1 MDDLKKLKQNVA
13 ALWLAIGG
21 KSPTGRFGLNAI
33 EKAGFECPGMTYTL
47 RNPLLIAKRAHKI
60 SQDAAENKVDICLKN
75 DINTT
80 VDTTIVDGSVVE
92 LKGFSTW
99 QCALK
104 AALEIIPF
112 KRFVMAHIEATGDQI
127 TEESVCSIHKEL
139 KRPRPDVVTKPQDYP
154 KYQNWVCNPKNRK
167 SDICIVGVGHKSNGI
182 QTSIVICILPQ
193 HCPECGYSSEDPVI
207 ASRATAMLIT
217 AMYQRL
223 SCPNCKQEFNH
234 H

>member
-1 MDDLKKLKQNVA
+1 
-13 ALWLAIGG
+13 
-21 KSPTGRFGLNAI
+21 
-33 EKAGFECPGMTYTL
+33 MTYTL
-47 RNPLLIAKRAHKI
+47 RNPLLIAKHAHKI

-92 LKGFSTW
+92 LKGFLTW
-99 QCALK
+99 QYALK

-112 KRFVMAHIEATGDQI
+112 KRFAMAHIEASGDQI

-139 KRPRPDVVTKPQDYP
+139 RRPRPDVVTKPHDYP
-154 KYQNWVCNPKNRK
+154 KYQNWVCNPKDRK
-167 SDICIVGVGHKSNGI
+167 SDICIVGVGHRSNGI

>member
-21 KSPTGRFGLNAI
+21 KSPTGRFGLSAI
-33 EKAGFECPGMTYTL
+33 ERAGFECPGMTFTL
-47 RNPLLIAKRAHKI
+47 RNPLLIAKHAHKI

-99 QCALK
+99 QYALK

-112 KRFVMAHIEATGDQI
+112 KRFVMAHIEASGDQI
-127 TEESVCSIHKEL
+127 TEES
-139 KRPRPDVVTKPQDYP
+139 
-154 KYQNWVCNPKNRK
+154 N
-167 SDICIVGVGHKSNGI
+167 
-182 QTSIVICILPQ
+182 
-193 HCPECGYSSEDPVI
+193 
-207 ASRATAMLIT
+207 
-217 AMYQRL
+217 
-223 SCPNCKQEFNH
+223 
-234 H
+234 